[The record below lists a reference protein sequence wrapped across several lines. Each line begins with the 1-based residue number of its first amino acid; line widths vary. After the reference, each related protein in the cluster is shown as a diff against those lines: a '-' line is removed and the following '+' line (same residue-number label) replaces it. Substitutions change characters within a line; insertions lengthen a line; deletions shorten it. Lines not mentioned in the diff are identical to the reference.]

1 MDKTKLLSIGT
12 LSKFTGVHIKS
23 LRYYDEIGILPP
35 AYVDPNTGYRYYSF
49 SQIRV
54 VDAIQL
60 CVELDIPLK
69 QFPEFTGSQYQ
80 QIYYTRLLAKGTQLA
95 REKIRSIQERLDF
108 LQAMEQEVLRGR
120 GLQKET
126 DTRISLFPQKLCLTI
141 PMKGPHSTPQYY
153 KGLHQIFTL
162 MEQKGLS
169 PGYEWGLLLL
179 CQKEERRQYIF
190 LSVEADGRRDDA
202 AWDSQGLLAFPSA
215 QYRFLRTEEPD
226 IAQST
231 GFFSRTSL
239 RRNTTKWSWKWS
251 PFPTSAVLPSRFLRC
266 VVPFLMKRLFP
277 SGYKR
282 SQFL

>member
-49 SQIRV
+49 SQVRV

-141 PMKGPHSTPQYY
+141 PYEGTHSTPQYY

-169 PGYEWGLLLL
+169 PGYDWGLLLL

-202 AWDSQGLLAFPSA
+202 EGQGLLAFPSA

-226 IAQST
+226 IAKAPVFFPDLFAQEYDKVVMEVESLSDVSST
-231 GFFSRTSL
+231 SVPVFEMRCSL
-239 RRNTTKWSWKWS
+239 PDEKA
-251 PFPTSAVLPSRFLRC
+251 FPQRI
-266 VVPFLMKRLFP
+266 
-277 SGYKR
+277 
-282 SQFL
+282 

>member
-49 SQIRV
+49 SQVRV

-141 PMKGPHSTPQYY
+141 PYEGTHSTPQYY

-169 PGYEWGLLLL
+169 PGYDWGLLLL

-202 AWDSQGLLAFPSA
+202 EGQGLLAFPSA

-226 IAQST
+226 IAKAPVFFPDLFAQEYDKVVMEVESLSDVSST
-231 GFFSRTSL
+231 SVPVFEMRCSL
-239 RRNTTKWSWKWS
+239 PDEKA
-251 PFPTSAVLPSRFLRC
+251 FPQRV
-266 VVPFLMKRLFP
+266 
-277 SGYKR
+277 
-282 SQFL
+282 

>member
-49 SQIRV
+49 SQVRV

-95 REKIRSIQERLDF
+95 REKICSIQERLDF

-126 DTRISLFPQKLCLTI
+126 DTRNSLFPQKLCLTI
-141 PMKGPHSTPQYY
+141 PYEGTHSTPQYY

-169 PGYEWGLLLL
+169 PGYDWGLLLL

-202 AWDSQGLLAFPSA
+202 EGQGLLAFPSA

-226 IAQST
+226 IAKAPVFFPDLFAQEYDKVVMEVESLSDVSST
-231 GFFSRTSL
+231 SVPVFEMRCSL
-239 RRNTTKWSWKWS
+239 PDEKA
-251 PFPTSAVLPSRFLRC
+251 FPQRI
-266 VVPFLMKRLFP
+266 
-277 SGYKR
+277 
-282 SQFL
+282 

>member
-49 SQIRV
+49 SQVRV

-69 QFPEFTGSQYQ
+69 QFPEFTGFQYQ

-126 DTRISLFPQKLCLTI
+126 DTRNSLFPQKLCLTI
-141 PMKGPHSTPQYY
+141 PYEGTQSTPQYY

-190 LSVEADGRRDDA
+190 LSVEADGRRNDA
-202 AWDSQGLLAFPSA
+202 AWNSQGLLAFPSA

-226 IAQST
+226 IAKAPAFFPDLFAQEYDKVVMEVESLSDVSST
-231 GFFSRTSL
+231 SVPVFEMRCSL
-239 RRNTTKWSWKWS
+239 PDEKA
-251 PFPTSAVLPSRFLRC
+251 FPQRI
-266 VVPFLMKRLFP
+266 
-277 SGYKR
+277 
-282 SQFL
+282 

>member
-12 LSKFTGVHIKS
+12 LSQIYRGPISNPCGIMMKS
-23 LRYYDEIGILPP
+23 ASCPGLCRPQYRLPVLFLFP
-35 AYVDPNTGYRYYSF
+35 G
-49 SQIRV
+49 RV

-69 QFPEFTGSQYQ
+69 QFPEFTGFQYQ

-126 DTRISLFPQKLCLTI
+126 DTRNSLFPQKLCLTI
-141 PMKGPHSTPQYY
+141 PYEGTQSTPQYY

-190 LSVEADGRRDDA
+190 LSVEADGRRNDA

-226 IAQST
+226 IAKAPA
-231 GFFSRTSL
+231 FFPGPLCAGIRP
-239 RRNTTKWSWKWS
+239 KWSWK
-251 PFPTSAVLPSRFLRC
+251 
-266 VVPFLMKRLFP
+266 
-277 SGYKR
+277 
-282 SQFL
+282 

>member
-49 SQIRV
+49 SQVRV

-141 PMKGPHSTPQYY
+141 PYEGTHSTPQYY

-169 PGYEWGLLLL
+169 PGYDWGLLLL

-190 LSVEADGRRDDA
+190 LSVEADGRCDDA
-202 AWDSQGLLAFPSA
+202 EGQGLLAFPSA

-226 IAQST
+226 IAKAPVFFPDLFAQEYDKVVMEVESLSDVSST
-231 GFFSRTSL
+231 SVPVFEMRCSL
-239 RRNTTKWSWKWS
+239 PDEKA
-251 PFPTSAVLPSRFLRC
+251 FPQRI
-266 VVPFLMKRLFP
+266 
-277 SGYKR
+277 
-282 SQFL
+282 

>member
-49 SQIRV
+49 SQVRV

-141 PMKGPHSTPQYY
+141 PYEGTQSTPQYY

-190 LSVEADGRRDDA
+190 LSVEADGRRDGA
-202 AWDSQGLLAFPSA
+202 EGQGLLAFPSA

-226 IAQST
+226 IAKAPVFFPDLFAQEYDKVVMEVESLSDVSST
-231 GFFSRTSL
+231 SVPVFEMRCSL
-239 RRNTTKWSWKWS
+239 PDEKA
-251 PFPTSAVLPSRFLRC
+251 FPQRI
-266 VVPFLMKRLFP
+266 
-277 SGYKR
+277 
-282 SQFL
+282 

>member
-49 SQIRV
+49 SQVRV

-141 PMKGPHSTPQYY
+141 PYEGTHSTPQYY
-153 KGLHQIFTL
+153 KGLHQIFTF

-169 PGYEWGLLLL
+169 PGYDWGLLLL
-179 CQKEERRQYIF
+179 CQKEEWRQYIF

-202 AWDSQGLLAFPSA
+202 EGQGLLAFPSA

-226 IAQST
+226 IAKAPVFFPDLFAQEYDKVVMEVESLSDVSST
-231 GFFSRTSL
+231 SVPVFEMRCSL
-239 RRNTTKWSWKWS
+239 PDEKA
-251 PFPTSAVLPSRFLRC
+251 FPQRV
-266 VVPFLMKRLFP
+266 
-277 SGYKR
+277 
-282 SQFL
+282 